1 MSDRVGDLRTDVDR
15 RLLPVWS
22 TMGLFLA
29 IQVVDQLLS
38 RRVTLTVVA
47 DDPARQHA
55 IDLLERLTDVAF
67 IVVAVAVVVAA
78 LARLRPTWMNRI
90 LIAYLV
96 LATANL
102 MLNVVTMI
110 ATAQFEPAEQLHL
123 MWDVALVYANTVLVF
138 AVWYRLLDTEL
149 EHGAFEFPEDPKR
162 PDRVPGWIEYIFL
175 SFNTNATFGPTVE
188 TVHSRIAKVMMM
200 LQTSMSLLILV
211 VLVARIVGL
220 GN

>member
-1 MSDRVGDLRTDVDR
+1 MSDQVGNLRTDVDR

-29 IQVVDQLLS
+29 IQIVDQLLS

-47 DDPARQHA
+47 DDPARQDA

-67 IVVAVAVVVAA
+67 IAVAVAVVVAA

>member
-1 MSDRVGDLRTDVDR
+1 VSEPAIDRAGDAGR

-22 TMGLFLA
+22 TIGVFLA
-29 IQVVDQLLS
+29 LQVIDQMLS
-38 RRVTLTVVA
+38 HRVTLLVLA
-47 DDPARQHA
+47 DESAQRNA
-55 IDLLERLTDVAF
+55 INLVERLTDVAF
-67 IVVAVAVVVAA
+67 VVIAVVVVVAA
-78 LARLRPTWMNRI
+78 LVRVRPAWMNRI

-102 MLNVVTMI
+102 MLNMVTLI
-110 ATAQFEPAEQLHL
+110 ATAQFQPAEELHL
-123 MWDVALVYANTVLVF
+123 LWDVALVYANTVLVF

-149 EHGAFEFPEDPKR
+149 EHSAFEFPEDPNR
-162 PDRVPGWIEYIFL
+162 PDRQPGWIEYIFL

-200 LQTSMSLLILV
+200 VQTSMSLLILV

>member
-1 MSDRVGDLRTDVDR
+1 VSDQVGNLRTDVDR

-29 IQVVDQLLS
+29 IQIVDQLLS

-47 DDPARQHA
+47 DDPARQDA

-67 IVVAVAVVVAA
+67 IAVAVAVVVAA

>member
-1 MSDRVGDLRTDVDR
+1 VSDQVGNLRTDVDR

-29 IQVVDQLLS
+29 IQIVDQLLS

-55 IDLLERLTDVAF
+55 IDLLERLTGIAF

>member
-1 MSDRVGDLRTDVDR
+1 MDEPVADLRPDDHR

-22 TMGLFLA
+22 TVGLFVAL
-29 IQVVDQLLS
+29 QVIDQLLS
-38 RRVTLTVVA
+38 RRVTLVVLA
-47 DDPARQHA
+47 NEPTRQHA
-55 IDLLERLTDVAF
+55 INLVERLTDAAF
-67 IVVAVAVVVAA
+67 IVVAVVVVLAA
-78 LARLRPTWMNRI
+78 LARVRPSWMNRI

-110 ATAQFEPAEQLHL
+110 ATAQFRPAEQLHL
-123 MWDVALVYANTVLVF
+123 LWDVALVYANTVLVF
-138 AVWYRLLDTEL
+138 AVWYRLLDAEL
-149 EHGAFEFPEDPKR
+149 EHGAFEFPDDPRR

-188 TVHSRIAKVMMM
+188 TVHSRIAKVLMM